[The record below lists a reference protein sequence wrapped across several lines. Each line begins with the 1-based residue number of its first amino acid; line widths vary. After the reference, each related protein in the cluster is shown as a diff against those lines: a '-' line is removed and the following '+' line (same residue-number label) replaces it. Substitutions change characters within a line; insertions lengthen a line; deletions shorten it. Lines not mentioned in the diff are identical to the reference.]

1 MNLFLCWL
9 AGLLAPTSPTDPYL
23 GTWLAADQDGRI
35 EIVRQGPGY
44 VGRFVGFKDV
54 ALAHR
59 QGYDVGAVLLSNL
72 RPDGDDLAGQV
83 MDYSTHKQYPVTL
96 HATDPTH
103 VVLRVKVMGLTAHTE
118 TWTRVA
124 HTHP

>member
-1 MNLFLCWL
+1 MKPLLFWL
-9 AGLLAPTSPTDPYL
+9 ASLLAPTPSADPYL
-23 GTWLAADQDGRI
+23 GTWLAEDQDGRI
-35 EIVRQGPGY
+35 EIVRQGASY

-72 RPDGDDLAGQV
+72 HPAGDELAGQV
-83 MDYSTHKQYPVTL
+83 MDYTTHKQYAVTL
-96 HATDPTH
+96 RAPDATHLLLKVT
-103 VVLRVKVMGLTAHTE
+103 VMGLTAHAE

-124 HTHP
+124 ARP

>member
-1 MNLFLCWL
+1 MKPLLFWL
-9 AGLLAPTSPTDPYL
+9 ASLLAPTPPADPYL
-23 GTWLAADQDGRI
+23 GTWLAEDQDGRI
-35 EIVRQGPGY
+35 EITRQGAGY

-72 RPDGDDLAGQV
+72 RPAGDELAGQV
-83 MDYSTHKQYPVTL
+83 MDYATHKQYSATL
-96 HATDPTH
+96 RAADATH
-103 VVLRVKVMGLTAHTE
+103 LLLKVKVMGLIAHAE

-124 HTHP
+124 ARP